1 MSAIGLQ
8 SFCDSIIGK
17 GRLEENDLR
26 ELQRDILADG
36 ITSRND
42 ADALIGLDQA
52 VGATAASGWA
62 DYFVASLVE
71 FVVWTARP
79 TGQVGEEEARW
90 AVASLSL
97 GHGPTENGLR
107 AAFEIVREAQT
118 VDEALLAFAMRGPQR
133 RPREFGEPARPGLA
147 A

>member
-1 MSAIGLQ
+1 MSEIRLQ
-8 SFCDSIIGK
+8 SFCDSIMVK

-26 ELQRDILADG
+26 ELQRDLLADG

-42 ADALIGLDQA
+42 ADTLIGLDQA
-52 VGATAASGWA
+52 VAAAAPGWA
-62 DYFVASLVE
+62 DFFVGSLVE
-71 FVVWTARP
+71 FVVWTSRP
-79 TGQVGEEEARW
+79 TGHVGEEEARW
-90 AVASLSL
+90 LVASLCL

-107 AAFEIVREAQT
+107 AAFEIVREAHT

-133 RPREFGEPARPGLA
+133 RPSDLSEPARPGLA

>member
-1 MSAIGLQ
+1 MSAIELQ
-8 SFCDSIIGK
+8 SFWDSIIGK
-17 GRLEENDLR
+17 GRLAENDLR

-71 FVVWTARP
+71 FVVWTSRP